1 METKIGLGKN
11 ELCPQQNT
19 ILQFFLSC
27 IYNFCSFH
35 LLLCWAL
42 PIRFCGFYFLTCKI
56 RSLGPLTEIKL
67 FFTSLNLAF
76 CIISYRK
83 CVLTRLWLIW
93 KWRSYFHEHIGLN
106 LVNRLWPINFQSI
119 DVAHH
124 WSPRISYGL
133 AINRAN
139 ISSQNTSLF
148 FLDENVSSLN
158 CERKCFVFYNVGVNA
173 LCINDGACNVNQ
185 L

>member
-1 METKIGLGKN
+1 MPAAKYDITV
-11 ELCPQQNT
+11 
-19 ILQFFLSC
+19 FFLSC

-35 LLLCWAL
+35 LFLCWAL

-119 DVAHH
+119 DVGHH

-148 FLDENVSSLN
+148 FVDENVSSLN
-158 CERKCFVFYNVGVNA
+158 CERKCFVFYNAGVNA